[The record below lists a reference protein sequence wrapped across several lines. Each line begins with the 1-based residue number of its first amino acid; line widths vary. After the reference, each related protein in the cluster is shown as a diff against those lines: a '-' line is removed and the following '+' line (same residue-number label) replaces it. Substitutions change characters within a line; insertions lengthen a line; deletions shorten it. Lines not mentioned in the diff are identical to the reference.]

1 MTCYE
6 FERLIDE
13 NRKKEYGIFNIGTGK
28 PLSVLELI
36 TAFQEATGV
45 KLNYKLGQMQN
56 PVLKNECDHL
66 GTSGSP
72 SGIRRRLPEA

>member
-1 MTCYE
+1 MTCCE
-6 FERLIDE
+6 LERLIDE
-13 NRKKEYGIFNIGTGK
+13 KRNMEYGIFNIGTGK

-45 KLNYKLGQMQN
+45 KVNYKLGQMQN
-56 PVLKNECDHL
+56 PGLKNECDHL

-72 SGIRRRLPEA
+72 SGIRKRLPEA